1 MSSGTCV
8 ELVASSK
15 SMRSSPLT
23 FNSILKCY
31 TQFRMHDSTT
41 VKLLLSVSSHPIME
55 DSQDIEIGPYHEQ
68 LELSN
73 DNASEVGSDNVE

>member
-1 MSSGTCV
+1 
-8 ELVASSK
+8 
-15 SMRSSPLT
+15 
-23 FNSILKCY
+23 
-31 TQFRMHDSTT
+31 MHDSTT

-73 DNASEVGSDNVE
+73 DNASEVGSDNVEWGVLRYKRLL